1 MKSLFDILFPP
12 ICAACGS
19 DTKHREL
26 LCSSCKEKLYP
37 EPLLQCSVCRGRVP
51 FFASRQERCHP
62 NASHLIFSASEYA
75 NPVVRSLI
83 WHFKFKSR
91 KKAGGLLSAILFEAI
106 SDVGYNLEETILV
119 PIPLFPKR
127 LRERGFNQAEK
138 IADYLSDKLNLK
150 KVSCLLRVKN
160 TTPQSEISDYKQ
172 RRVNIAHA
180 FEVRHGSGPFNK
192 RIFLIDDVWTSGAT
206 MSEAV
211 SVLKN
216 AGAGEIIA
224 MVVARAH

>member
-1 MKSLFDILFPP
+1 
-12 ICAACGS
+12 
-19 DTKHREL
+19 
-26 LCSSCKEKLYP
+26 
-37 EPLLQCSVCRGRVP
+37 
-51 FFASRQERCHP
+51 
-62 NASHLIFSASEYA
+62 
-75 NPVVRSLI
+75 LI
-83 WHFKFKSR
+83 WQFKFKSR
-91 KKAGGLLSAILFEAI
+91 QKAGEILTTLLFEAI
-106 SDVGYNLEETILV
+106 SDIGYSVNDSILV

-180 FEVRHGSGPFNK
+180 FEIKKGSGPFDK